1 MSTPDPGRVPIAQA
15 ATRLN
20 LGQLL
25 YNAPRQFPQQLIVHG
40 ERRFSYA
47 ELGRR
52 VHRLGAVLDAL
63 GVRAGE
69 TVAVLDWDSHRYL
82 EAFLAVPMLGAV
94 LHTVNVRLSPE
105 QIAWTI
111 EHAGDDVIL
120 VHEDFLPL
128 LDAIRPRL
136 ARVRRFVLLSDR
148 AGVEALAGLPFAG
161 EYETLLAAAAG
172 DFAFPDVAEDARA
185 TTFYTTGTTGLPKGV
200 FFSHRQLVLHT
211 LGVRA
216 TLSGTGQG
224 HIGADDVYMPIT
236 PMFHVHAWGM
246 PLVALS
252 MGLKQVYPGRYEPA
266 KLLRLIVREGVSFS
280 HCVPT
285 ILQMLLSCPEG
296 REMDLDGWKVLIGG
310 SALPESLAIAAL
322 ERGIDVFGGYGMS
335 ETCPIL
341 CVAQLTPDVERRSFA
356 EQVHIRCKAG
366 RAAPLVQ
373 LRIVDDAMNDVAHD
387 GIAQGEVIARAPW
400 LTEGYLHNPEAG
412 AALWRGG
419 WLHTG
424 DIGTIDADGYL
435 KVTDRLKDVIKTGG
449 EWVSTLMLEDLILR
463 LHEVAECAVVG
474 IPDPRWDERPLALVV
489 LRVGARLDAAKI
501 RAHLAGFVAE
511 GLIPKYALPERI
523 ELVEAIPK
531 TSVGKLDKKAIRAQ
545 YAG

>member
-1 MSTPDPGRVPIAQA
+1 MSISDPGRVPAAQA

-25 YNAPRQFPQQLIVHG
+25 CNASRQFPKQLIVHG
-40 ERRFSYA
+40 ERRFTYA
-47 ELGRR
+47 EFGRR
-52 VHRLGAVLDAL
+52 VHRLAAVLDAL

-111 EHAGDDVIL
+111 EHAADDVIL

-136 ARVRRFVLLSDR
+136 AHVRRFVLLCDH
-148 AGVEALAGLPFAG
+148 AGGEALGGLPFAG
-161 EYETLLAAAAG
+161 EYEALLAATTG
-172 DFAFPDVAEDARA
+172 DFAFPEVAEDARA

-211 LGVRA
+211 LGVRS

-280 HCVPT
+280 HCVPA
-285 ILQMLLSCPEG
+285 ILQMLLNCPDG

-322 ERGIDVFGGYGMS
+322 
-335 ETCPIL
+335 
-341 CVAQLTPDVERRSFA
+341 
-356 EQVHIRCKAG
+356 
-366 RAAPLVQ
+366 
-373 LRIVDDAMNDVAHD
+373 
-387 GIAQGEVIARAPW
+387 
-400 LTEGYLHNPEAG
+400 
-412 AALWRGG
+412 
-419 WLHTG
+419 
-424 DIGTIDADGYL
+424 
-435 KVTDRLKDVIKTGG
+435 
-449 EWVSTLMLEDLILR
+449 
-463 LHEVAECAVVG
+463 
-474 IPDPRWDERPLALVV
+474 
-489 LRVGARLDAAKI
+489 
-501 RAHLAGFVAE
+501 
-511 GLIPKYALPERI
+511 
-523 ELVEAIPK
+523 
-531 TSVGKLDKKAIRAQ
+531 
-545 YAG
+545 